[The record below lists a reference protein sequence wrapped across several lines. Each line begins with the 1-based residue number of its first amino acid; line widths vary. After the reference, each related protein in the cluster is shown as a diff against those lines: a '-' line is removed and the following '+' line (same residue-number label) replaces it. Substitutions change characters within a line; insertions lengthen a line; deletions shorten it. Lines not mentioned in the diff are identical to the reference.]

1 VRSAIRA
8 RAQVSEGWSVSRH
21 AASLENRCVD
31 ARHHVIPP
39 LAASGKVAV
48 TEPELRAWGERLGR
62 AATAPLLIAISGDLG
77 AGKTTLAQ
85 SICRGAGI
93 QESVTS
99 PTFALVQ
106 RYEGERFPVY
116 HIDLYRL
123 EAPQQLVNLGWDDIL
138 RDDALVLVEWPERAH
153 GNLPAETLHL
163 QLEHHPTEPSKRF
176 LLAG

>member
-1 VRSAIRA
+1 M
-8 RAQVSEGWSVSRH
+8 H
-21 AASLENRCVD
+21 

-39 LAASGKVAV
+39 LAASGRVAL

-62 AATAPLLIAISGDLG
+62 AATAPLVIALSGELG

-85 SICRGAGI
+85 AICRGAGVDA
-93 QESVTS
+93 SVTS

-106 RYEGERFPVY
+106 RYQGARAPVY

-123 EAPQQLVNLGWDDIL
+123 ESARELVNLGWDDVL
-138 RDDALVLVEWPERAH
+138 RDDALVLIEWPERADGH
-153 GNLPAETLHL
+153 IPDDAVHIEI
-163 QLEHHPTEPSKRF
+163 EHHPTDPTRRL

>member
-1 VRSAIRA
+1 M
-8 RAQVSEGWSVSRH
+8 H
-21 AASLENRCVD
+21 

-39 LAASGKVAV
+39 LAASGRVAL

-62 AATAPLLIAISGDLG
+62 AATVPLVIALSGELG

-85 SICRGAGI
+85 AICRGAGVR
-93 QESVTS
+93 ESVTS

-106 RYEGERFPVY
+106 RYQGARAPVY

-123 EAPQQLVNLGWDDIL
+123 ESARELVNLGWDDVL
-138 RDDALVLVEWPERAH
+138 RDDALVLIEWPERADGH
-153 GNLPAETLHL
+153 IPDDTLHIEI
-163 QLEHHPTEPSKRF
+163 EHHPTDPTRRL

>member
-1 VRSAIRA
+1 MRA
-8 RAQVSEGWSVSRH
+8 RQ
-21 AASLENRCVD
+21 
-31 ARHHVIPP
+31 HVIPP

-62 AATAPLLIAISGDLG
+62 AAVAPLVIAISGELG

-85 SICRGAGI
+85 AICRGAGVRDF
-93 QESVTS
+93 VTS

-106 RYEGERFPVY
+106 RYEGSRAPVY

-123 EAPQQLVNLGWDDIL
+123 AGARELTNLGWDDVL
-138 RDDALVLVEWPERAH
+138 RDDALVLVEWPERAEGH
-153 GNLPAETLHL
+153 IPDDALHIEI
-163 QLEHHPTEPSKRF
+163 EHHPTDPTRRL